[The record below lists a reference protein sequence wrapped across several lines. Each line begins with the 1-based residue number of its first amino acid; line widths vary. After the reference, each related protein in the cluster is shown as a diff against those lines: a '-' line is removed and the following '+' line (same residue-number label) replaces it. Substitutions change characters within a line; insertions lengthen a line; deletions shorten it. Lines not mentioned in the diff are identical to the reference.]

1 LGGFGEWWTLEIK
14 YCLNRIAVKPIQAA
28 FASMP
33 AMSRIKFVSENS
45 SRANAGS
52 ALILRRE
59 IQADLAKQ

>member
-1 LGGFGEWWTLEIK
+1 LGIE
-14 YCLNRIAVKPIQAA
+14 YCLNGIAVNPIQAA

-33 AMSRIKFVSENS
+33 GMSRIKFISENS

-52 ALILRRE
+52 ALILRRQ